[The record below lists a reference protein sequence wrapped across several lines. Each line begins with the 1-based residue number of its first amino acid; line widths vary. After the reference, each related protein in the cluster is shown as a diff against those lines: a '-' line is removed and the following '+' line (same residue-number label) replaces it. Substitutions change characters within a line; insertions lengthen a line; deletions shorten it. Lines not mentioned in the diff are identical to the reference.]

1 MGMFAQN
8 HILSYRDLGIETKFP
23 WEIWSSMGSQGLLN
37 PENLMEDRP
46 CLSIAQTARAMVE
59 NAGNL
64 GLGLSWMIHQM
75 TARYLVRPHLAC
87 LVDKGFWDRVKT
99 GEATV
104 AFAVSEPNAGAHPKY
119 MSARAKKEDRHHF
132 LSGKKAYLTN
142 APIAC
147 HDGNSGLSVGP
158 DCRNGGLGFRA
169 SPFGEPGSLFSEDLE
184 MLFKNVGEKLE
195 GRAAVLAKDLSSS
208 ARIASTV
215 AGIRK

>member
-1 MGMFAQN
+1 MFAQN
-8 HILSYRDLGIETKFP
+8 HILSYRDLGIETKFA

-37 PENLMEDRP
+37 PENIMEDSP

-59 NAGNL
+59 NSGNL
-64 GLGLSWMIHQM
+64 GLALSWMIHQM
-75 TARYLVRPHLAC
+75 TACYLVRLHLAC

-119 MSARAKKEDRHHF
+119 MSAWAKKEDRHYL

-142 APIAC
+142 APIAS

-169 SPFGEPGSLFSEDLE
+169 SPFGEPGSLFSEDGGPI
-184 MLFKNVGEKLE
+184 F
-195 GRAAVLAKDLSSS
+195 GRSGNAFQKC
-208 ARIASTV
+208 R
-215 AGIRK
+215 